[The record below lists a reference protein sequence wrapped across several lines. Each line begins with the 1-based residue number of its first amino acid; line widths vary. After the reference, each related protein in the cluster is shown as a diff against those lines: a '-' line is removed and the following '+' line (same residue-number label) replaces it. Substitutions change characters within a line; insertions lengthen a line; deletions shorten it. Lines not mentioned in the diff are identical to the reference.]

1 MLQKPS
7 KKNIFPSD
15 MMSLERMGCRY
26 PSRLSFSRSMLR
38 RMVKENWHIDRV
50 RFELDKDG
58 YGCAIYEV
66 KITKQLYSLICFS
79 QYIDKGERSD
89 RVIAEKW
96 DTSYALLI
104 GKISTKDFERL
115 KTNIPL
121 QEAGRNS
128 SKELVISRANKSIRL
143 FEKVVC
149 SLSKGLQPEI
159 RDINDVGYLLRTTAV
174 YGSGKFGLSD
184 FIRTENVTHFNQPFR
199 AEMLAV
205 YLVREFSVHLVEH
218 IAFHR
223 NHKKAVKL
231 KKNIKQHLGI
241 GNSTGL
247 GMAPFVIKHPK
258 LIHKWINQF
267 ENALKKIKQIKS
279 IENNRFEKYLIL
291 LLKAQTYLNEVLT
304 YDKLQKEKNK
314 KSKKDIKKIIKF
326 CKTIK
331 NKSPASFNWNDIIT
345 FAKINVCFDVQEI
358 VKVQILELYP
368 NITDPLAEDMSISDD
383 LFIDSDSK
391 VDELNQMIKKNY
403 NWAININFNKKD
415 NTYLFWYVS
424 EEKLEPRLGERYNE
438 PGASLE
444 QPLGIGRMVNDLY
457 KFINNLD
464 KQTLSLTIAEF
475 LLLYPEY
482 RGIVRRIQTLAN
494 FKYGEIRDNI
504 LAKTVRPINMLR
516 FKLSFFGASRYD
528 PKSDRWVR
536 VSFFPGAPFYNDLN
550 QNSVEEWG
558 FATMNSYH

>member
-1 MLQKPS
+1 MLQKSS
-7 KKNIFPSD
+7 KKNILPSD

-38 RMVKENWHIDRV
+38 RMIKENWRIDRV

-58 YGCAIYEV
+58 YGCVIYEV
-66 KITKQLYSLICFS
+66 KTSKQLYSLICFS
-79 QYIDKGERSD
+79 QYIDESERSD

-104 GKISTKDFERL
+104 GKISTKDYQRL
-115 KTNIPL
+115 NTNIPL

-128 SKELVISRANKSIRL
+128 SKELVISRANKSVRL

-149 SLSKGLQPEI
+149 TLSECLQPAI

-184 FIRTENVTHFNQPFR
+184 FMRTENVTHFNQPFR

-205 YLVREFSVHLVEH
+205 YLVREFSVDLVEH

-223 NHKKAVKL
+223 NPKIAVKL

-258 LIHKWINQF
+258 LIHKWIDQF
-267 ENALKKIKQIKS
+267 ENALNKIKLISS
-279 IENNRFEKYLIL
+279 IENNRFEKYITL
-291 LLKAQTYLNEVLT
+291 LLKAQTYLREVLT

-314 KSKKDIKKIIKF
+314 KSYKDIEKIIKF
-326 CKTIK
+326 CNTIK

-383 LFIDSDSK
+383 LFIDSEST
-391 VDELNQMIKKNY
+391 VDELKKLIKKNY
-403 NWAININFNKKD
+403 TWAININFDNKN

-438 PGASLE
+438 PGAKLE
-444 QPLGIGRMVNDLY
+444 QPLGIGKMVNDLY
-457 KFINNLD
+457 KLINNLD
-464 KQTLSLTIAEF
+464 KKILSLTIAEF

-494 FKYGEIRDNI
+494 FKYGEIKDNI
-504 LAKTVRPINMLR
+504 LAKSVMPINMLR

-536 VSFFPGAPFYNDLN
+536 VSFFPGAPFYADLN
-550 QNSVEEWG
+550 KNSVEEWG

>member
-38 RMVKENWHIDRV
+38 RMIKENWCVNRV
-50 RFELDKDG
+50 RFQLDKEG
-58 YGCAIYEV
+58 YGYAIYEI
-66 KITKQLYSLICFS
+66 KTPKQLYSLICFS
-79 QYIDKGERSD
+79 QYIDESERSD

-149 SLSKGLQPEI
+149 SLSKGIQPEI

-184 FIRTENVTHFNQPFR
+184 FMRTENVTHFNQPFR

-223 NHKKAVKL
+223 DPKNAVKL
-231 KKNIKQHLGI
+231 QKNIKQHLGI

-267 ENALKKIKQIKS
+267 ENALKKIKQITS

-291 LLKAQTYLNEVLT
+291 LLKAQTYLSEVLT
-304 YDKLQKEKNK
+304 FDKLQKEKNK
-314 KSKKDIKKIIKF
+314 KSYKDIKKIIKF

-444 QPLGIGRMVNDLY
+444 QPLGIGKMVNDLY

-464 KQTLSLTIAEF
+464 KQILSLTIAEF

-550 QNSVEEWG
+550 QNSVEDWG